1 MLSEKKRLSGPLHA
15 SGHKAQADIY
25 IYICLYICIYICV
38 YMHMYMYVCVYIYIY
53 IYIYIFAYICI
64 YIMLGRH
71 LGAILGIFRTM
82 GPLGSILGPC
92 LVHLGAK
99 MRFKSKNVD
108 FAYDNM
114 MNIRIISYIS
124 AQEQKY

>member
-1 MLSEKKRLSGPLHA
+1 
-15 SGHKAQADIY
+15 
-25 IYICLYICIYICV
+25 
-38 YMHMYMYVCVYIYIY
+38 
-53 IYIYIFAYICI
+53 
-64 YIMLGRH
+64 MLGRH

-99 MRFKSKNVD
+99 MRSKSKNVD

-114 MNIRIISYIS
+114 MNIRIL
-124 AQEQKY
+124 AQALTQPSFPKLG